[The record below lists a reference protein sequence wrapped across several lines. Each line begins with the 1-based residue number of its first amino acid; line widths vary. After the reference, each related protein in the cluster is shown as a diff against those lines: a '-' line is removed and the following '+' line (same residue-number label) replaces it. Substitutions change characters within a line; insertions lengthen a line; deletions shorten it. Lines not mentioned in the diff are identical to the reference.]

1 MNPLMPA
8 IEQLITEYMA
18 DDPSSF
24 QYLTRDE
31 LASLQKKKLQEH
43 VHYAFKHSPFY
54 RDLFEKYQIH
64 PERIKG
70 PQDLS
75 LIPCTD
81 KSDLIHHNEAFLAV
95 PSQQIA
101 DVCLTSATS
110 GEVPALLLQTH
121 SDLARLAYNE
131 KGAFQMTGLNS
142 SDSLMVCAALD
153 RAFMAGLA
161 YFLGGLSLKTRVIRA
176 GSGSAAQ
183 HWQMLKVTHPTAIV
197 GVPSLMR
204 KIAEYA
210 LECRE
215 DPRETSVKKLI
226 AIGEP
231 VRDKNLQH
239 LPLTASLEELWS
251 AQLYSTYASTELAT
265 TYCECEQR
273 QGGHIR
279 PELIVT
285 EIVDQNNQPVADGEV
300 GEVVVTP
307 LGVEGMPL
315 IRFKTGDI
323 SFMIHE
329 PCSCG
334 RNTPRLGPILG
345 RKNQMLKFKGTTLF
359 PNSILSVLEGI
370 PFFEGGYIQALQYA
384 DGTDRIQLHVA
395 VKDARHDIARIEEL
409 LRAKIRV
416 VPEIVI
422 NTKEE
427 IEKVVD
433 QPEKKRKRITFIDS
447 RPNPAG

>member
-1 MNPLMPA
+1 MQA
-8 IEQLITEYMA
+8 IDQLITDYISGNPA
-18 DDPSSF
+18 SF
-24 QYLTRDE
+24 QYLTRDKIE
-31 LASLQKKKLQEH
+31 ELQKQRLQEH
-43 VHYAFKHSPFY
+43 LQYVYKHSPFY
-54 RDLFEKYQIH
+54 QALFEKHQIR
-64 PERIKG
+64 PDRIKG
-70 PQDLS
+70 PEDLP

-81 KSDLIHHNEAFLAV
+81 KSDLIHHNEEFLAV
-95 PSQQIA
+95 SINRIA

-110 GEVPALLLQTH
+110 GEVPATLLQTQ

-131 KGAFQMTGLNS
+131 EGAFQMTGLTS
-142 SDSLMVCAALD
+142 HDTLMVCAALD

-161 YFLGGLSLKTRVIRA
+161 YFLGGIRLKARVIRA

-183 HWQMLKVTHPTAIV
+183 HWQMLKVTRPTAIV

-204 KIAEYA
+204 KIAEYG
-210 LECRE
+210 LESRE
-215 DPRETSVKKLI
+215 DPRQTSVKKLI

-231 VRDKNLQH
+231 VRDKNLH
-239 LPLTASLEELWS
+239 LLPLAASLEELWD

-285 EIVDQNNQPVADGEV
+285 EIIDQNNQPAADGEV

-323 SFMIHE
+323 SFIIHE
-329 PCSCG
+329 PCACG
-334 RNTPRLGPILG
+334 RATPRLAPILG

-370 PFFEGGYIQALQYA
+370 PFFEGGYIQALQNK
-384 DGTDRIQLHVA
+384 DGTDRVQLHVA
-395 VKDARHDIARIEEL
+395 VKDAHNDIARIEEL

-416 VPEIVI
+416 VPEIII

-427 IEKVVD
+427 IEKVVY
-433 QPEKKRKRITFIDS
+433 QPEKKRKLITFIDS
-447 RPNPAG
+447 RPDSAGQD